1 MLNSLNG
8 APLVILITIASCC
21 GFLLFGYDNG
31 VFSGIIVNPWFLKT
45 FNHPNSTLLGTISA
59 LYNVGGFLGST
70 AAFFFGSQLGR
81 KRTIL
86 TGIGVCLIG
95 AIVQSATMNMGELIA
110 GRIICGIGVGLMT
123 STVGIWQAETVPAKS
138 RGRWLTLQLLGGAG
152 LGLFFAQWINYGFH
166 NTTGRVGFAFP
177 IAFQVVF
184 LAISGTLIPFLPESP
199 RWLVKRGRIDEAL
212 EILIRLQGPDKA
224 PERLAEIMEADT
236 LERQRSTN
244 EFRSLIIGGP
254 AQNFRRLC
262 LACGIMIMHQ
272 LNGIN
277 SVTYFFPSLTQR
289 FIGANHTQSLWIS
302 GLTSIDSML
311 WALIPVLTID
321 YFGRRPFF
329 VFGAAYQTVSF
340 IVIAVLLALAPIHG
354 SKVYGIA
361 ALVVMFLYYGV
372 NAATWLGPSWAYPAE
387 ILGLQIREKGLAL
400 GNICYWLFQFLIVEI
415 TPTALT
421 NIGYKFY
428 IILACFNFCSTLI
441 VYFCY
446 PETKGQSLEEIDFF
460 FAKKY
465 GGVTDAELREL
476 DEKVK
481 QQIKG
486 QMSEQV
492 ENVTEEKRA
501 FPS

>member
-1 MLNSLNG
+1 MLRLLKGSLL
-8 APLVILITIASCC
+8 LVLITIASCC

-45 FNHPNSTLLGTISA
+45 FHHPSSSLLGTISA

-70 AAFFFGSQLGR
+70 TAFFCGSKLGR

-86 TGIGVCLIG
+86 SGIGICLVG
-95 AIVQSATMNMGELIA
+95 AIVQSATTNMGELIA
-110 GRIICGIGVGLMT
+110 GRIICGLGVGLMT
-123 STVGIWQAETVPAKS
+123 STVGIYQAETVPAKT
-138 RGRWLTLQLLGGAG
+138 RGRWLTLQLLGGAA

-184 LAISGTLIPFLPESP
+184 LAVSGFLIPLLPESP
-199 RWLVKRGRIDEAL
+199 RWLVKHGDFDEAL
-212 EILIRLQGPDKA
+212 EVLIRLQGPERA
-224 PERLAEIMEADT
+224 SERLAKIVEADT
-236 LERQRSTN
+236 LEKQKTTN
-244 EFRSLIIGGP
+244 EFRSLFTAGS

-262 LACGIMIMHQ
+262 LACGIMVMHQ

-277 SVTYFFPSLTQR
+277 SVTYYFPTLTQK

-302 GLTSIDSML
+302 GLTSVDSIL
-311 WALIPVLTID
+311 FALVPVLAID
-321 YFGRRPFF
+321 YYGRRPFL
-329 VFGAAYQTVSF
+329 VFGAAYQTASF
-340 IVIAVLLALAPIHG
+340 AIIAALLALGPTHD

-387 ILGLQIREKGLAL
+387 ILPLQIREKGLAL

-415 TPTALT
+415 TPTALA
-421 NIGYKFY
+421 NIGYRFY
-428 IILACFNFCSTLI
+428 IILACFNLCSTLI

-446 PETKGQSLEEIDFF
+446 PETKSWSLEKLDFL
-460 FAKKY
+460 FARN
-465 GGVTDAELREL
+465 GLLLTQSSFADAAIS
-476 DEKVK
+476 DD
-481 QQIKG
+481 
-486 QMSEQV
+486 
-492 ENVTEEKRA
+492 
-501 FPS
+501 